1 MGWGLLLLQLRLKP
15 MEGEDLERSQHWHTG
30 PVGEGVA
37 VAYLMTEFAEVP
49 AARAGW
55 KPPVVAPV
63 KLVGNQPSGMLVKL
77 TGKSLSDFLHV
88 AGKTCG
94 CMSAYVLHGC
104 PVLLSVSCRSN
115 LPSPPQPS
123 IFTQEP
129 KRAVPASSNV
139 TASPS
144 ADKD

>member
-1 MGWGLLLLQLRLKP
+1 M
-15 MEGEDLERSQHWHTG
+15 
-30 PVGEGVA
+30 A

-55 KPPVVAPV
+55 KLPVGAPV

-88 AGKTCG
+88 AGKTCW

-104 PVLLSVSCRSN
+104 PICCFLSRAAGATSSHRPNPPSSHKNPKEQFLPPATSLPRPLLTKTNIALADMGKCLQGPVSTMQNKHR
-115 LPSPPQPS
+115 
-123 IFTQEP
+123 
-129 KRAVPASSNV
+129 
-139 TASPS
+139 
-144 ADKD
+144 